1 MTETA
6 SNLDAPFLCVGR
18 FIPEKNH
25 ALLLKAFSHYQ
36 SNGGMR
42 SLLLVGHGPL
52 EHQIRHACQ
61 QLPRPQAVKMA
72 PFVELEKLA
81 SHYGRSHALVLASR
95 KDTWALVVNEAMA
108 AGLPVIVSRACG
120 CVDDLVEDGVN
131 GWSFACDDVQGLVEC
146 LEQSDRQLAEERK
159 TMTSLAK
166 LRLKNFS
173 PESFALGLKKACE
186 HALLNQQNVIA
197 Q

>member
-1 MTETA
+1 M
-6 SNLDAPFLCVGR
+6 
-18 FIPEKNH
+18 
-25 ALLLKAFSHYQ
+25 
-36 SNGGMR
+36 
-42 SLLLVGHGPL
+42 
-52 EHQIRHACQ
+52 
-61 QLPRPQAVKMA
+61 
-72 PFVELEKLA
+72 ELETLA

-131 GWSFACDDVQGLVEC
+131 GWSFACDDVQGLTQC

-166 LRLKNFS
+166 LRLKN
-173 PESFALGLKKACE
+173 
-186 HALLNQQNVIA
+186 LLQNPLLWA
-197 Q
+197 